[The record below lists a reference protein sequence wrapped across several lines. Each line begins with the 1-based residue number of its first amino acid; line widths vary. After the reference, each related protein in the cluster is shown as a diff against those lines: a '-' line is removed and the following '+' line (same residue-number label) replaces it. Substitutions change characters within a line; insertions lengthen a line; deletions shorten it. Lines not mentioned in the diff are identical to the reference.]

1 MSPSSSP
8 SPQAYGRVAVL
19 FGGNSAEREISL
31 RSGTAVLAAL
41 QGAGVDA
48 HAFDPA
54 ERAITELRQFDRAF
68 IALHGRGGEDGC
80 IQGALE
86 LLDLPYTGS
95 GVLASALGMDKMR
108 SKQIWLGQGLPT
120 PPFRRLFAGMD
131 FDAVVAEL
139 GLPLMVRPAHE
150 GSSIGMSKVDRR
162 EQLETAYAQAAQYD
176 ALVIAESY
184 VQGEEFTLPL
194 LGERALPV
202 IRLQT
207 PHAFYD
213 FDAKYRAGDTQY
225 LLPCGLAPDQE
236 QALQEL
242 ARRAFLGL
250 GARGWG
256 RIDAMRDAQGGFW
269 LLEINTVPGMTDHS
283 LVPMAARA
291 AGLDFTRLC
300 LRILDQTL

>member
-1 MSPSSSP
+1 MTT

-19 FGGNSAEREISL
+19 LGGNSAEREISL
-31 RSGTAVLAAL
+31 RSGAAVLAAL

-48 HAFDPA
+48 QAFDPA

-80 IQGALE
+80 MQGALE

-120 PPFRRLFAGMD
+120 PAFRRLFAGMD

-139 GLPLMVRPAHE
+139 GLPLMIKPAHE

-162 EQLETAYAQAAQYD
+162 EQLESAYAQAAQYD
-176 ALVIAESY
+176 ALVIAEAY
-184 VQGEEFTLPL
+184 IQGEEFTIPL

-213 FDAKYRAGDTQY
+213 YDAKYRAGDTQY
-225 LLPCGLAPDQE
+225 LLPCGLDAQTE
-236 QALQEL
+236 QALQDL
-242 ARRAFLGL
+242 ARRAFAGL

-256 RIDAMRDAQGGFW
+256 RMDAMRDAQGRFW

-291 AGLDFTRLC
+291 AGLDFPRLC

>member
-1 MSPSSSP
+1 MTT

-19 FGGNSAEREISL
+19 LGGNSAEREISL
-31 RSGTAVLAAL
+31 RSGAAVLAAL

-48 HAFDPA
+48 QAFDPA

-80 IQGALE
+80 MQGALE

-120 PPFRRLFAGMD
+120 PAFRRLFAGMD

-139 GLPLMVRPAHE
+139 GLPLMIKPAHE

-176 ALVIAESY
+176 ALVIAEAY
-184 VQGEEFTLPL
+184 IQGEEFTIPL

-213 FDAKYRAGDTQY
+213 YDAKYRAGDTQY
-225 LLPCGLAPDQE
+225 LLPCGLDAQTE
-236 QALQEL
+236 QALQDL
-242 ARRAFLGL
+242 ARRAFAGL

-256 RIDAMRDAQGGFW
+256 RIDAMRDAQGRFW

-291 AGLDFTRLC
+291 AGLDFPRLC

>member
-1 MSPSSSP
+1 MTT

-19 FGGNSAEREISL
+19 LGGNSAEREISL
-31 RSGTAVLAAL
+31 RSGAAVLAAL

-48 HAFDPA
+48 QAFDPA

-80 IQGALE
+80 MQGALE

-120 PPFRRLFAGMD
+120 PAFRRLFAGMD

-139 GLPLMVRPAHE
+139 GLPLMIKPAHE

-162 EQLETAYAQAAQYD
+162 EQLESAYAQAAQYD
-176 ALVIAESY
+176 ALVIAEAY
-184 VQGEEFTLPL
+184 IQGEEFTIPL

-213 FDAKYRAGDTQY
+213 YDAKYRAGDTQY
-225 LLPCGLAPDQE
+225 LLPCGLDAQTE
-236 QALQEL
+236 QALQDL
-242 ARRAFLGL
+242 ARRAFAGL

-256 RIDAMRDAQGGFW
+256 RIDAMRDAQGRFW

-291 AGLDFTRLC
+291 AGLDFPRLC

>member
-1 MSPSSSP
+1 MTT

-19 FGGNSAEREISL
+19 LGGNSAEREISL
-31 RSGTAVLAAL
+31 RSGAAVLAAL
-41 QGAGVDA
+41 QGAAVDA
-48 HAFDPA
+48 QAFDPA

-80 IQGALE
+80 MQGALE

-120 PPFRRLFAGMD
+120 PAFRRLFAGMD

-139 GLPLMVRPAHE
+139 GLPLMIKPAHE

-162 EQLETAYAQAAQYD
+162 EQLESAYAQAAQYD
-176 ALVIAESY
+176 ALVIAEAY
-184 VQGEEFTLPL
+184 IQGEEFTIPL

-213 FDAKYRAGDTQY
+213 YDAKYRAGDTQY
-225 LLPCGLAPDQE
+225 LLPCGLDAQTE
-236 QALQEL
+236 QALQDL
-242 ARRAFLGL
+242 ARRAFAGL

-256 RIDAMRDAQGGFW
+256 RIDAMRDAQGRFW

-291 AGLDFTRLC
+291 AGLDFPRLC